1 MHVVA
6 ARRPR
11 RAAEPTVRRDWEAE
25 VEAEAG
31 MFGRALLDGGAVL
44 GWMQA
49 APAALVRRDLPTG
62 PPSAD
67 SYLLA
72 CAFFYDEQFL
82 PGFQMLLQDVVAA
95 LKLRRIV
102 ALEAYALRDPSPD
115 DRFTGYLRELN
126 LFNAPVLEGCGF
138 SRLRTAGH
146 VGRYRLE
153 LETLI
158 AAPRRSR
165 APGRGDPGRAGD
177 HPRLA
182 AARAGRN
189 APPGGR
195 RPRAVTP
202 RPSGRAAAG
211 ASSSRRARWRRGRR
225 RG

>member
-1 MHVVA
+1 VNCVDLNA
-6 ARRPR
+6 ASRDLLPLDCAVCTWWQPQTAGAAQAASRP
-11 RAAEPTVRRDWEAE
+11 VWEAQ

-31 MFGRALLDGGAVL
+31 MFGRALLDGAAMI

-49 APAALVRRDLPTG
+49 TPAALARRDLPTG

-82 PGFQMLLQDVVAA
+82 SGFQVLLQDVVAA
-95 LKLRRIV
+95 LKLRRVV

-126 LFNAPVLEGCGF
+126 LFNAHVLEGWGF

-153 LETLI
+153 LKTLV

-165 APGRGDPGRAGD
+165 AAEKTKAEPATIPA
-177 HPRLA
+177 
-182 AARAGRN
+182 
-189 APPGGR
+189 
-195 RPRAVTP
+195 
-202 RPSGRAAAG
+202 
-211 ASSSRRARWRRGRR
+211 
-225 RG
+225 

>member
-1 MHVVA
+1 MNCVDLNA
-6 ARRPR
+6 ASRDLLPQDC
-11 RAAEPTVRRDWEAE
+11 AACTWWQQAIPAAADPTVRRDWEAD

-31 MFGRALLDGGAVL
+31 MFGRALLDAGAVL

-102 ALEAYALRDPSPD
+102 ALESYALRDPSPD

-165 APGRGDPGRAGD
+165 AAEQAEEIP
-177 HPRLA
+177 A
-182 AARAGRN
+182 APATIPA
-189 APPGGR
+189 
-195 RPRAVTP
+195 
-202 RPSGRAAAG
+202 
-211 ASSSRRARWRRGRR
+211 
-225 RG
+225 